1 MANLDITLG
10 LSKYQR
16 KMVVADISVDG
27 ILGLDFMNGYNT
39 ILNVSEKTL
48 SINGERHSLELEG

>member
-1 MANLDITLG
+1 MTKLGITLG
-10 LSKYQR
+10 LKKYQS

-27 ILGLDFMNGYNT
+27 ILGLDFMNGNNT

-48 SINGERHSLELEG
+48 SVNEECHSLEM